1 MSPASETLG
10 GALHERRGGAQ
21 LTARRYDGSDAKA
34 GCLTREAAGLGK
46 TNVPP
51 HH

>member
-34 GCLTREAAGLGK
+34 GGRPRVGARR
-46 TNVPP
+46 
-51 HH
+51 